1 MDTGPLRAA
10 LRKQGIHVHE
20 SDPVLEIAAIC
31 ELAVAGAVTAIEGL
45 NKAAADRISAA
56 SAQQVEAA
64 KQAASALITQAGVW
78 SADHLRA
85 TAAELSASIQKELRA
100 DVAKAEAAARV
111 SIRVAWAVGGV
122 GAVVLAGMTG
132 FWLAG
137 L

>member
-1 MDTGPLRAA
+1 MDTGKLRAA

-31 ELAVAGAVTAIEGL
+31 ELAVADTVTAIEGL

-64 KQAASALITQAGVW
+64 KQAASALITEAGAW
-78 SADHLRA
+78 LADHLRA
-85 TAAELSASIQKELRA
+85 AGAEVSASILTELRT
-100 DVAKAEAAARV
+100 DVAKAEAAARLSV
-111 SIRVAWAVGGV
+111 RMAWMVGSI
-122 GAVVLAGMTG
+122 GAVALAGMAG

>member
-1 MDTGPLRAA
+1 MDTGTLRTA

-31 ELAVAGAVTAIEGL
+31 EVAVAGAVTAIEGL
-45 NKAAADRISAA
+45 NKAAVDRISAA

-64 KQAASALITQAGVW
+64 KQVASTLITEAGAW

-111 SIRVAWAVGGV
+111 SVRVAWVVGGV
-122 GAVVLAGMTG
+122 GAVALAGMTG

>member
-1 MDTGPLRAA
+1 M
-10 LRKQGIHVHE
+10 
-20 SDPVLEIAAIC
+20 LEIAAIC
-31 ELAVAGAVTAIEGL
+31 ELAVADTVKAIEGL

-64 KQAASALITQAGVW
+64 KQVASALITEAGAW

-85 TAAELSASIQKELRA
+85 AAAEVSASILTELRT
-100 DVAKAEAAARV
+100 DVAKAEAAARLSV
-111 SIRVAWAVGGV
+111 RTAWTVGSI
-122 GAVVLAGMTG
+122 GAVALAGMTG